1 MLMIQI
7 LSHMPSFDP
16 DRWPRFYW
24 SKGNCYRAPQATR
37 ELEREENTEA
47 RIVNSRLNLIQTS
60 FMYSSTVLGN
70 CCFGSRA
77 SIHSF
82 ARMMNEKR
90 TLTNRFSI
98 KLSLSYWD
106 FGAMLIW
113 LSRCLRSPAE
123 ISGLRPWWPG
133 GWPPCWGHLAWSARC
148 RRARPPTWSPSW
160 TAFQGR
166 GLTWPGHFPCRCKA
180 GAA

>member
-1 MLMIQI
+1 MIQI

-16 DRWPRFYW
+16 NHWPRDHV
-24 SKGNCYRAPQATR
+24 SIDLRGTVTELPMLQ
-37 ELEREENTEA
+37 ELERQT

-60 FMYSSTVLGN
+60 FKYIQILGN

-77 SIHSF
+77 YIHSF
-82 ARMMNEKR
+82 ARMMNEQR
-90 TLTNRFSI
+90 SLTNRFSI
-98 KLSLSYWD
+98 KLSLRDWA

-133 GWPPCWGHLAWSARC
+133 GWPPCWGHSASSARC

-160 TAFQGR
+160 TASQGR
-166 GLTWPGHFPCRCKA
+166 GLTLPGHSPCRCMA